1 VPAECGLEPEGGIT
15 DERDRDAE
23 YRVDLVDFDALA
35 RRGDSSE
42 VDTRMPS
49 DADRVEAMQFKEA
62 PEHLAH
68 RGKSS
73 LARLTADAS
82 AA

>member
-1 VPAECGLEPEGGIT
+1 
-15 DERDRDAE
+15 
-23 YRVDLVDFDALA
+23 
-35 RRGDSSE
+35 
-42 VDTRMPS
+42 MPS
-49 DADRVEAMQFKEA
+49 DADRVEAVQFKEA

>member
-1 VPAECGLEPEGGIT
+1 MQPEGGIT

-23 YRVDLVDFDALA
+23 YRVDLVHFDALA
-35 RRGDSSE
+35 RNRDYSE
-42 VDTRMPS
+42 VDTHIAGN
-49 DADRVEAMQFKEA
+49 ADRVEAMQCKEA

-68 RGKSS
+68 RGEKT
-73 LARLTADAS
+73 LARLIAGPS